1 MDHQVSPEPQNGQS
15 EEEEESSDLE
25 NGPKEEAVNSS
36 SSPSKLFA
44 FSVVNSY
51 GTANITPLPCEG
63 NVLKLNRQYFFFFY
77 PLYLISLFAF
87 ITINFFKLFP
97 SLQHIPRWP
106 STGT

>member
-63 NVLKLNRQYFFFFY
+63 NVLKLNRQYFFFLPFIFDQFVCFY
-77 PLYLISLFAF
+77 
-87 ITINFFKLFP
+87 
-97 SLQHIPRWP
+97 HH
-106 STGT
+106 